1 MNAQQ
6 SAAERLPVSETLSF
20 AHRTPDGVRVV
31 VHVPGSGPDGSSQL
45 RLRRGDKTVRVDAVT
60 RTVDGGTEVEA
71 TVPKGQL
78 GPGVWT
84 LAVGGGTEGFQR
96 LQSVLL
102 TGKGRPIALLPGPRP
117 RTKMPEPQPRPVA
130 PDAAPAPVRRNPVR
144 RVLGRVRRAVLRRS

>member
-1 MNAQQ
+1 MSAQQ
-6 SAAERLPVSETLSF
+6 RVAERLPVSETLSF
-20 AHRTPDGVRVV
+20 AHRTPEGVRVV
-31 VHVPGSGPDGSSQL
+31 VHLPGPAPDGTSRL
-45 RLRRGDKTVRVDAVT
+45 RLRRGDKTVRVVASAKAVE
-60 RTVDGGTEVEA
+60 DGTLVEA

-84 LAVGGGTEGFQR
+84 LAVDSRSEGFRR
-96 LQSVLL
+96 LQAVLL